1 MDKID
6 SQGMPDDTI
15 NIGDV
20 MEVIETDPD
29 YTNNKG
35 KMKKMGSYN
44 CLETTRTTPRC
55 IIVEEP
61 AQKQLRFRYECEGRS
76 AGSIPGAN
84 STPDNKT
91 YPTIKV
97 EGYKGK
103 AVVVVSCVTKDE
115 PFRPH
120 PHKLVGRE
128 GCKQGVCTVP
138 IPEDTM
144 TVSFQNLGV
153 QCVKKKEIE
162 DALKAREDIRVDPFM
177 TGFSHRSSPTSID
190 LNAVRLCFQVFLHT
204 QNKGK
209 YTNLPPIVSNPIY
222 DKKAMSDLLIVKL
235 SDCVCPVDGGSKDII
250 LLCEKVAKEDI
261 QVRFFEEQN
270 GRVVW
275 EGFGEFQPAQVHKQT
290 AIWFRPPRYRTL
302 EVIDPVK
309 MFVQLRRPSDGATSA
324 PVPFQ
329 MVSLGRPVSWSL
341 RPSITKKRNY
351 SIFSEILAQDAQSQA
366 NKRSNLFKDLTNLNS
381 SVSVET
387 QTILIENNNNNV
399 FINLEDENK
408 NMEVEKVD
416 VEIDKNENV
425 LVEKNEIQEKDPV
438 VVVEK
443 EIFDDTKSYTSL
455 QLAFKNPYDITI
467 EDKYEDVII
476 IPESP
481 VINLTKEV
489 EEKLPPLPPK
499 RLKKGDI
506 RTYSSKITEINDPG
520 SNILEISSTPEI
532 PIRSRSLSRQELNP
546 ISKDLPPTP
555 CSTLPKSKKRKF
567 LSGFFSHFNK
577 SATTSRE
584 TTPCN
589 FSSSHSLQT
598 TNCNQNEKTQSQDI
612 SNESPKTNLN
622 DDLNKN
628 VNDNIKLNE
637 NLIENVTENLKL
649 NENVNDNLNLFNDLD
664 LTEAEN
670 YALYMTMPPFATQ
683 SEFDEASCYYAPV
696 EGGKILNET
705 EVQLK
710 LNKT

>member
-329 MVSLGRPVSWSL
+329 MVSLGKRRAESSDQPPNKKIFTELHNRVKNSPLPEMDFTQQLNIPLQTTVKDEPRDLL
-341 RPSITKKRNY
+341 RSPYQYMDQLSRSPQHYPQTCYIQQQPMPSTS
-351 SIFSEILAQDAQSQA
+351 SINHQIVQPLESIHY
-366 NKRSNLFKDLTNLNS
+366 NLSPPAYNP
-381 SVSVET
+381 
-387 QTILIENNNNNV
+387 
-399 FINLEDENK
+399 
-408 NMEVEKVD
+408 MEVIPSD
-416 VEIDKNENV
+416 PQRNV
-425 LVEKNEIQEKDPV
+425 Q
-438 VVVEK
+438 
-443 EIFDDTKSYTSL
+443 Y
-455 QLAFKNPYDITI
+455 
-467 EDKYEDVII
+467 
-476 IPESP
+476 
-481 VINLTKEV
+481 
-489 EEKLPPLPPK
+489 
-499 RLKKGDI
+499 I
-506 RTYSSKITEINDPG
+506 RN
-520 SNILEISSTPEI
+520 
-532 PIRSRSLSRQELNP
+532 ELNP
-546 ISKDLPPTP
+546 ITIEPGDLG
-555 CSTLPKSKKRKF
+555 LNEIAQN
-567 LSGFFSHFNK
+567 L
-577 SATTSRE
+577 
-584 TTPCN
+584 
-589 FSSSHSLQT
+589 SSSLSLT
-598 TNCNQNEKTQSQDI
+598 DFGADGMTDS
-612 SNESPKTNLN
+612 
-622 DDLNKN
+622 
-628 VNDNIKLNE
+628 
-637 NLIENVTENLKL
+637 
-649 NENVNDNLNLFNDLD
+649 LD
-664 LTEAEN
+664 RLAN
-670 YALYMTMPPFATQ
+670 N
-683 SEFDEASCYYAPV
+683 EFDRHLA
-696 EGGKILNET
+696 LNQ
-705 EVQLK
+705 VNNQH
-710 LNKT
+710 